1 MPFSASFKDHP
12 VIERALSVR
21 QNPIASYGMAVVAVA
36 VATLVRWALNGQMVE
51 GVPFILYFPAII
63 IATLF
68 GGFWPGLLATALST
82 AGALYFFLPPMFG
95 PEFDQRAAVSLLL
108 FIVMSGINV
117 TVVAL
122 LDSAVE
128 RAIRQVQSVGVLFD
142 SAPAG
147 LVVVDQQ
154 GLITLVNGSAEKQ
167 FGYDR
172 GELVGK
178 SIEVLLPVAQVARHH
193 MAREAFLQKP
203 TARAMGA
210 GRDLS
215 GRRKDG
221 SEFPVE
227 IGLNPIGRKGRITV
241 LATIIDI
248 SDRKKLQESQSFIV
262 RELHHRTQNL
272 FAVFQA
278 IASRTIDESKT
289 ATEIKNVLK
298 GRIQALARAYAIA
311 EDQGWE
317 GVSLTAMLD
326 RELAGFSKCV
336 KIDGC
341 DITVSSSAAQQFAL
355 IIHEL
360 ATNAL
365 KYGALSVPD
374 GLVSITG
381 KIDRLNGSATFSFAW
396 RETGGPPVTAPTRKG
411 FGSVILV
418 DSAKQFSQDVTLDY
432 ARQGLCYDLHIQL
445 SAIEASKVVL
455 NHESSTTLSDVHAS
469 SD

>member
-1 MPFSASFKDHP
+1 
-12 VIERALSVR
+12 
-21 QNPIASYGMAVVAVA
+21 MAVAAVA
-36 VATLVRWALNGQMVE
+36 VATLARWALDGQMVE

-63 IATLF
+63 IATLV

-82 AGALYFFLPPMFG
+82 AAALYFFLPPLFG
-95 PEFDQRAAVSLLL
+95 PEFDQRGAVSLLL

-117 TVVAL
+117 TIVAL

-128 RAIRQVQSVGVLFD
+128 RVMRQVQSVRVLFD

-172 GELVGK
+172 RELVGRN
-178 SIEVLLPVAQVARHH
+178 IEVLLPLAEVAQHRE
-193 MAREAFLQKP
+193 AREVFLRKP

-227 IGLNPIGRKGRITV
+227 IGLNPVGRKGWVAV

-248 SDRKKLQESQSFIV
+248 SDRKKVQESQNLIV

-289 ATEIKNVLK
+289 AAEIKDVLK
-298 GRIQALARAYAIA
+298 GRIQALARAYSIA
-311 EDQGWE
+311 EDSGWE

-326 RELAGFSKCV
+326 RELAGFSSGV

-341 DITVSSSAAQQFAL
+341 DVTLSPSAAQQFAL

-360 ATNAL
+360 V
-365 KYGALSVPD
+365 VP
-374 GLVSITG
+374 
-381 KIDRLNGSATFSFAW
+381 A
-396 RETGGPPVTAPTRKG
+396 
-411 FGSVILV
+411 
-418 DSAKQFSQDVTLDY
+418 
-432 ARQGLCYDLHIQL
+432 
-445 SAIEASKVVL
+445 
-455 NHESSTTLSDVHAS
+455 
-469 SD
+469 

>member
-1 MPFSASFKDHP
+1 MPFSASFEDHP
-12 VIERALSVR
+12 VIERALRVR
-21 QNPIASYGMAVVAVA
+21 QNPIAAYGMAVVAVA
-36 VATLVRWALNGQMVE
+36 VATLARWALDGQMVE
-51 GVPFILYFPAII
+51 GVPFIFYFPAII
-63 IATLF
+63 IATLV

-82 AGALYFFLPPMFG
+82 AAAVYFFLPPLFSL
-95 PEFDQRAAVSLLL
+95 EFDQRGAVSLLL
-108 FIVMSGINV
+108 FIMMSGINV

-128 RAIRQVQSVGVLFD
+128 RFMRQVQSVRVLFD

-154 GLITLVNGSAEKQ
+154 GLITLVNGSAEMQ
-167 FGYDR
+167 FGYER
-172 GELVGK
+172 RELVGK
-178 SIEVLLPVAQVARHH
+178 NIEVLLPVARVAQHRK
-193 MAREAFLQKP
+193 AREAFLRKP
-203 TARAMGA
+203 VARAMGA
-210 GRDLS
+210 GRDLR

-221 SEFPVE
+221 SEFPIE
-227 IGLNPIGRKGRITV
+227 IGLHPVGRKGRIAV

-248 SDRKKLQESQSFIV
+248 SDRKKVQEGQNFIV

-289 ATEIKNVLK
+289 ATEIKDVLN

-311 EDQGWE
+311 EDSGWE
-317 GVSLTAMLD
+317 GVSLAAMLD

-374 GLVSITG
+374 GLVSIAG
-381 KIDRLNGSATFSFAW
+381 KIDRLNGSGTFSFAW

-418 DSAKQFSQDVTLDY
+418 DSAKQFSQNVVLDY
-432 ARQGLCYDLHIQL
+432 ARQGLCYDLQLQL
-445 SAIEASKVVL
+445 SAIEASKAVSI
-455 NHESSTTLSDVHAS
+455 HESSTTHGDVHAG